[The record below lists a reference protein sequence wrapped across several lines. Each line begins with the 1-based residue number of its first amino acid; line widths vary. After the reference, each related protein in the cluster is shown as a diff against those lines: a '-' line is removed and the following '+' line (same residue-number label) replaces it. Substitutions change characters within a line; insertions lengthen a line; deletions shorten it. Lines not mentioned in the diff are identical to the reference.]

1 MKNKEMSF
9 FDQMRNKSEKLHMD
23 EHNAIMQEQDNLFRI
38 VSVVELMSKII
49 YSHHVFEV
57 LLP

>member
-1 MKNKEMSF
+1 MKNKKMSF
-9 FDQMRNKSEKLHMD
+9 FNID
-23 EHNAIMQEQDNLFRI
+23 EHNAIIQEQDNLFRI

>member
-1 MKNKEMSF
+1 MSF
-9 FDQMRNKSEKLHMD
+9 FDQIRNKSEKLHMD

-38 VSVVELMSKII
+38 VSVVELISKII